1 VEELLRI
8 ETLTKEFG
16 GVTALLEVDFHV
28 DPNEIVALIG
38 PNGAGKTTAI
48 NIITGIYRPTSGNVS
63 LAGRG
68 ISSLEP
74 YRIAALGVARTF
86 QNIQVFHNMTV
97 LENVMVGLHTRTRCG
112 FLSGCLHA
120 IGHRRE
126 EREVERRATEVLGLM
141 GLREQKD
148 LPGTA
153 LPYGLQKRLEMAR
166 AWVSGPRILLLD
178 EPAAGLN
185 SRETEETAEM
195 IARIRNAGTAVLLVE
210 HNMDLVMG
218 ISDRV
223 IVLNYGR
230 KIAEGR
236 PEEVRGY
243 PEVIEAYLG
252 SDRDA

>member
-1 VEELLRI
+1 MDELLRI

-16 GVTALLEVDFHV
+16 GVMALYEVDFHV
-28 DPNEIVALIG
+28 GPNEIVALIG

-48 NIITGIYRPTSGNVS
+48 NIITGIYRPTSGS
-63 LAGRG
+63 ISFAGQR
-68 ISSLEP
+68 ISAFEP
-74 YRIAALGVARTF
+74 HRIAKLGITRTF

-112 FLSGCLHA
+112 FFSGCLHA
-120 IGHRRE
+120 FGHQRE
-126 EREVERRATEVLGLM
+126 EREVERQATEVLNLM
-141 GLREQKD
+141 GLSEQKH
-148 LPGTA
+148 LPGNS

-166 AWVSGPRILLLD
+166 AWVGSPRILLLD

-185 SRETEETAEM
+185 IGETEETAEL
-195 IARIRNAGTAVLLVE
+195 IVRIRNTGTAVLLVE

-236 PEEVRGY
+236 PEEVRGH
-243 PEVIEAYLG
+243 PEVVEAYLG
-252 SDRDA
+252 SDCDA